1 MWSIKP
7 GHRSGFIVTG
17 PSGHSW
23 HFSRLWLATSFI
35 EKQLGKEP
43 K

>member
-7 GHRSGFIVTG
+7 AHRLGFIVIG
-17 PSGHSW
+17 PNGHSW
-23 HFSRLWLATSFI
+23 HFSRLWLAMGFI
-35 EKQLGKEP
+35 EKQLQP